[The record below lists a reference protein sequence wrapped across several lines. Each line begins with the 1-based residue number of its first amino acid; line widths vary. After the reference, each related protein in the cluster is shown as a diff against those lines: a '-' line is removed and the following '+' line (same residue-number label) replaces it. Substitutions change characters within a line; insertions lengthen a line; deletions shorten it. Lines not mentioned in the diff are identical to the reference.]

1 MKPESQDAMPK
12 DPAMQGATKMDV
24 DEEKESDS
32 DSSSMSDDD
41 DEEEIDETIAILEL
55 RLKTCGGRDYEAH
68 AELMRILREKNMMKK
83 LEKAREA
90 FSREF
95 PLTDDVKVGVSSYM
109 PCVVSANDA
118 NSSVPS
124 QSSGWSGSAMNC
136 VLPSQTM
143 TKRVFRLCM
152 RGLLR
157 ITAQPVCGS
166 HMLLMSSNATQRV
179 MQEARRKKSCC
190 ARRET
195 LSRGVFNAANLVSV
209 RCFVV

>member
-95 PLTDDVKVGVSSYM
+95 PLTDGEMAHCRNGPIQTCQDVQDGDRHEHTQMSK
-109 PCVVSANDA
+109 
-118 NSSVPS
+118 
-124 QSSGWSGSAMNC
+124 
-136 VLPSQTM
+136 L
-143 TKRVFRLCM
+143 VFRLTC
-152 RGLLR
+152 RVWFLR
-157 ITAQPVCGS
+157 MTR
-166 HMLLMSSNATQRV
+166 T
-179 MQEARRKKSCC
+179 RRCL
-190 ARRET
+190 RRA
-195 LSRGVFNAANLVSV
+195 LAGVD
-209 RCFVV
+209 RR